1 VPVVAGVA
9 ERSAAAQGGLRV
21 GDRILGVNGTD
32 VDTLD
37 AFRARLQDVYLRNPL
52 KLRVDR
58 EGEPV
63 MLTLPAAQMPS
74 S

>member
-1 VPVVAGVA
+1 VG
-9 ERSAAAQGGLRV
+9 ERSSATQGGLRV
-21 GDRILGVNGTD
+21 GDRILSVNGAD

-37 AFRARLQDVYLRNPL
+37 AYRARLQEVYLRNPL

-63 MLTLPAAQMPS
+63 LLTLPAAQMPS

>member
-1 VPVVAGVA
+1 MPNFASRIAGVA
-9 ERSAAAQGGLRV
+9 RRWP
-21 GDRILGVNGTD
+21 DRPAIELVRTNGTD

-37 AFRARLQDVYLRNPL
+37 AFRARLQDIYLRNPL

>member
-1 VPVVAGVA
+1 VAGVG
-9 ERSAAAQGGLRV
+9 ERSSAAQGGLRV
-21 GDRILGVNGTD
+21 GDRILSVNGAD

-37 AFRARLQDVYLRNPL
+37 AYRARLQEVYLRNPL

-63 MLTLPAAQMPS
+63 LLTLPAAQMPS